1 MGNTWACALSRLRL
15 VGFLNRITV
24 LESTTPVGILAL
36 ISSVISAPICAPVSA
51 EESHPGM
58 NAEVLYSE
66 AVIALSRKQTQQA
79 LATLDTLLKEF
90 PGNIEGL
97 ELKALTLKN
106 EGKDALAIESYKKL
120 IQLRPLAERGPY
132 HFELGM
138 IYHRQKNNA
147 LARYHLAM
155 ALKLNTNPT
164 ISHFFLG
171 MISFGDGRYP
181 NAEAHFRRV
190 TRDDSGEL
198 KLISHYYLGLIELKT
213 GYSLGATRDLREAR
227 KLASSMPESKN
238 AQDISKSAE
247 QILAPF
253 GQPQWFANVSV
264 LGGYDSNISQVP
276 TSLSSSN
283 QSSGQSTAKTSISL
297 AVGHMT
303 APLDTIQYVGSYRFN
318 TNKNFSTATRGYE
331 FATNTASLYINYLP
345 LNPTQG
351 GLKLEGN
358 FMFQNQLQDSSVS
371 STSADARYSYGK
383 YNLSAE
389 IGPFFRYQPSRQI
402 STELD
407 VYFRPQ
413 KYYVDDGQSGLTIF
427 TRASGKMDLS
437 QRWFNPSG
445 SLSYENNGAKSGT
458 YKESSIGI
466 GASNLF
472 KVSPVDS
479 LNFYFD
485 FTSTKYPNYTSTDIR
500 TDKNYVL
507 RLNHAHTFNSKWTL
521 LADLSYT
528 INRSSLPDSYTYNR
542 MQSGLGI
549 SWSL

>member
-1 MGNTWACALSRLRL
+1 MVC
-15 VGFLNRITV
+15 
-24 LESTTPVGILAL
+24 LASL
-36 ISSVISAPICAPVSA
+36 PAHA

-79 LATLDTLLKEF
+79 LDILETLLREF

-106 EGKDALAIESYKKL
+106 QGKDLLAIESYKKL
-120 IQLRPLAERGPY
+120 IQLRPPAERGPY

-155 ALKLNTNPT
+155 ALKLKTNPT

-171 MISFGDGRYP
+171 MISFGEGRYP
-181 NAEAHFRRV
+181 SSEAHFRRV

-198 KLISHYYLGLIELKT
+198 RLISHYYLGLIELKT

-227 KLASSMPESKN
+227 NLATTMPESKN
-238 AQDISKSAE
+238 AQDIAKSAS

-297 AVGHMT
+297 AAGYMT
-303 APLDTIQYVGSYRFN
+303 PPVDTVQYVGSYRFN
-318 TNKNFSTATRGYE
+318 TNKNFTSATRSYE

-358 FMFQNQLQDSSVS
+358 FMFQNQLKDSSVS
-371 STSADARYSYGK
+371 ADSPNAQYTYGK

-427 TRASGKMDLS
+427 TRASGKMDFNQKL
-437 QRWFNPSG
+437 FNPG
-445 SLSYENNGAKSGT
+445 ASLSYENNRAKSGT
-458 YKESSIGI
+458 YKENSIGI

-472 KVSPVDS
+472 KVTPIDN

-485 FTSTKYPNYTSTDIR
+485 FTSTKYPEYTSTDIR
-500 TDKNYVL
+500 TDKNFVF
-507 RLNHAHTFNSKWTL
+507 RLNHAHTLSSKWTI

-528 INRSSLPDSYTYNR
+528 INRSSVPDSYTYNR